1 MADVLASAAMR
12 LLQRGPRVAAWIGF
26 VCAFALTAARV
37 SAVEVL
43 SANELTRIFTQA
55 ADRAQEISPQS
66 VIAVVD
72 RDGRAL
78 LVRRADGSLGVTA
91 AERAIAV
98 SKAGTA
104 VFLSSNEHAFSSRT
118 AGFIIQPHFPPRVL
132 HRPPGPL
139 VGVGFSNLAFSD
151 VNYFRE
157 LDGSRIPGTRLYGSP
172 GGVPLFKNGAL
183 VAGIGVTGDGTELED
198 ASITGADVDE
208 AVALAG
214 QIGFAPVAEIFG
226 SHVFID
232 GIRVPYIASEARSA
246 EKASGVTA
254 TVVAPPAPVVWPT
267 DVLGG
272 VPGEVRAPIRG
283 DPAAGAIAG
292 QARLTAAEVRS
303 IIAAAA
309 ERSFMTRAGIRLP
322 AGRPARMFISVVSNP
337 NRAGSP
343 PLVLGTFRT
352 PDAAIFSWD
361 VSVQKARTVVFFS
374 SNTRAYSARTIAFLA
389 QPMFPPGL
397 DGQPPGPFN
406 GLQERF
412 SGPILTGVGAVN
424 PNLPNGITLFPGGFP
439 LYRNGVLVGAIAVS
453 GDGIDQDDLIAAAGT
468 VGFQPSPSI
477 RGDNAAYL
485 NVRLP
490 YAKFPRD
497 PELRPAADPLAPENA
512 VLPPVVGVA
521 ASSEPSPGDLVNVS
535 VRGWAAPDGPLT
547 LGFAT
552 ESAEAVPLAFLLRGV
567 GPTLRNYEVADA
579 LSTPTAR
586 LFDRDGVELAANRG
600 WSESPDADVI
610 AATTESIGTFALDRG
625 SADSAILTALA
636 PGAYSMVLSA
646 ENGEA
651 GTALA
656 EIFEASAPHAPGALK
671 SVSVRGRVDGMGRA
685 LAARLAIAS
694 GGSRTV
700 LIRAMGVPPTVE
712 GSDAPPAVV
721 PVLRLLNSAGQVVA
735 EGAPWDLGSNAAE
748 ISSAAATVGAT
759 ALEPGVGDATLLVS
773 LEAGSYTV
781 TLGAPEG
788 AAGEVRAEIF
798 AVPGL

>member
-12 LLQRGPRVAAWIGF
+12 IIQRGPRMAAWTGIVGAF
-26 VCAFALTAARV
+26 VLAVARA

-43 SANELTRIFTQA
+43 SADELGRIFTQA

-78 LVRRADGSLGVTA
+78 LVRRADGGTGVTA

-104 VFLSSNEHAFSSRT
+104 VFLSSGGHAFSSRT

-139 VGVGFSNLAFSD
+139 VGVGFSNLAYSD

-172 GGVPLFKNGAL
+172 GGVPLYKNSVL

-214 QIGFAPVAEIFG
+214 QIGFAPAAGIFG

-232 GIRVPYIASEARSA
+232 GIRLPYVETEASSA
-246 EKASGVTA
+246 EKSAGVVV
-254 TVVAPPAPVVWPT
+254 TVAAPPAPVAWPT
-267 DVLGG
+267 EVLGG
-272 VPGEVRAPIRG
+272 LIGEMRAPIRG
-283 DPAAGAIAG
+283 DPAPGAIGG
-292 QARLTAAEVRS
+292 QARLAAEEVRG

-309 ERSFMTRAGIRLP
+309 ARVRITRAGIRLP
-322 AGRPARMFISVVSNP
+322 AGQAAQMFISVVSNP

-374 SNTRAYSARTIAFLA
+374 SSTRAYSARTIAFLA

-412 SGPILTGVGAVN
+412 SAPILTGVGMVN

-439 LYRNGVLVGAIAVS
+439 LYRNGVLIGAIAVS
-453 GDGIDQDDLIAAAGT
+453 GDGIDQDDLVAAAGT
-468 VGFQPSPSI
+468 VGFQPAPSI
-477 RGDNAAYL
+477 RGDNAAYR

-497 PELRPAADPLAPENA
+497 PELRPTDGELPAP
-512 VLPPVVGVA
+512 VSVT
-521 ASSEPSPGDLVNVS
+521 ASSEPAPGDLVNVS

-552 ESAEAVPLAFLLRGV
+552 ESTEALPPAFLLRGV
-567 GPTLRNYEVADA
+567 GPALRNYDVADA

-586 LFDRDGVELAANRG
+586 LFDGAGAELAANRG
-600 WSESPDADVI
+600 WSDSPDADAI
-610 AATTESIGTFALDRG
+610 AATTENLGTFALDQG

-636 PGAYSMVLSA
+636 PGTYSMVLSA

-656 EIFEASAPHAPGALK
+656 EIFDASEPRAPGALK
-671 SVSVRGRVDGMGRA
+671 SVSVRGRVEGAVRT

-700 LIRAMGVPPTVE
+700 LIRAVGGPQTVAEGIDVP
-712 GSDAPPAVV
+712 APVV

-735 EGAPWDLGSNAAE
+735 EGAPWDLGSNSAE
-748 ISSAAATVGAT
+748 ISAAAATVGAP
-759 ALEPGVGDATLLVS
+759 APEPGAGDATLLIS
-773 LEAGSYTV
+773 LAAGSYTV

-788 AAGEVRAEIF
+788 VASEVRAEIY